1 VRPGVA
7 ILPIPDRIAVFD
19 ADKLAGGETQVSL
32 QDLGILGEIVAA
44 VATVAT
50 LVYLSIQVRHNSQ
63 ALARSNDF
71 ARANSIHNL
80 TLSFNELNWKL
91 AGDGELADIHTRALN
106 HESLTP
112 AEATRFLAFVNTYVA
127 TIENLV
133 GQQSLAL
140 GYSDLDSASA
150 LELFG
155 PILRDL
161 LQTEPGAAWWRDAAP
176 QLYVESFR
184 DQVDAAMKRAAG
196 PSQKLEHSR
205 R

>member
-1 VRPGVA
+1 M
-7 ILPIPDRIAVFD
+7 LPIPDRIAVYS
-19 ADKLAGGETQVSL
+19 AGKLAGGEAQVSL

-80 TLSFNELNWKL
+80 TLSFNELNWQL

-112 AEATRFLAFVNTYVA
+112 AETTRFLAFVNTYVA

-161 LQTEPGAAWWRDAAP
+161 LQTEAGAAWWRDMAP
-176 QLYVESFR
+176 QLYIESFR
-184 DQVDAAMKRAAG
+184 DQVDAAMKRAARL
-196 PSQKLEHSR
+196 SQKHEGGLPA
-205 R
+205 